1 MNRQLTKLSL
11 VALLICLFSGLA
23 YAQEPS
29 GYYKKAEGK
38 SQKELLKQ
46 LCEIVG
52 PHKNVGYNGL
62 WNVYKDSDIRPG
74 TNYYWD
80 MYSTSKFREGQQ
92 KCGNYSNV
100 GDCVNREHS
109 FPKSWFKEGQPM
121 VSDAFHIYPT
131 DGKVNGQR
139 SNFPYGECANGT
151 TLPSCN
157 GVDALGKLGKSTFLG
172 YSGTVFEPVD
182 EYKGDF
188 ARSYFYMAACYNDK
202 IASWSSPMLAGNSYP
217 CYTTWA
223 VNLLLKWNEQ
233 DPVSQKEIDRNNAVY
248 KHQNNRNPFIDHPE
262 LAEYIWGDKQN
273 IGWTP
278 GGVVDPKITSP
289 YNGSTVDFGVTAV
302 NTTLTYTVNVK
313 AEGLTQNV
321 AVSVAGAGFKASAAS
336 IAAADANKGTSINLT
351 YSSAVQ
357 ASATGTLTLTSG
369 SAKSVV
375 TLKAQAVDG
384 IPALSASNVT
394 ANGFTARWVDVDK
407 NGGDYTLNVYLAD
420 GTTLVPGF
428 PKTVKAAAQQ
438 YAVTDLEY
446 LTEYKYQLSNVKG
459 MKSNLVSVTTV
470 DLDREISFDLPEGGL
485 VLSAA
490 PGVDS
495 APVKVT
501 VYASNV
507 EENEIDVSVTKGFQV
522 SADKSDWRSSLAVDT
537 KTAETIGAEIYV
549 RIPASA
555 AGTYDGTL
563 SASTATVEGDDVN
576 VKAVVTAPVTFF
588 EDFEKPGAGPY
599 NTFNYNGSA
608 CKWSVVNAG
617 IAAREGDKVH
627 GTQALCTGK
636 KGERSLTVRDAVVRV
651 EGENGAIINIDAL
664 VLEGCGVTEPV
675 GAKFDAALRGVALDG
690 ALVKGK
696 VVIGPVTYGVNVAG
710 VALTGKNCGDL
721 SVIPG
726 VEGMASFDP
735 ATNTLSLGNATITG
749 NVAVNSMIPD
759 LKIMLIGENNFIS
772 SDKGICTIGALTVLG
787 PGTLNIKAKNDGI
800 MTVASPVV
808 IDGAKVSINAE
819 MGVAGA
825 KCIVGD
831 ADVGDERLVV
841 RKADVEI
848 TSVLGAVPAIGD
860 VQLDGCHITE
870 PAGAAFDSAMRALV
884 FEGKPVEKLVIRPD
898 ADGIHDITADIPES
912 RRGTFNMQ
920 GVKLDVDW
928 DSLPAGIYIVDG
940 VKKVKF

>member
-38 SQKELLKQ
+38 CQKELLKQ

-52 PHKNVGYNGL
+52 PHRNVNYDGL

-92 KCGNYSNV
+92 KCGNYSHV

-121 VSDAFHIYPT
+121 KSDAFHVYPT

-151 TLPSCN
+151 TLPSSN
-157 GVDALGKLGKSTFLG
+157 GVDALGKLGKSTFPG

-278 GGVVDPKITSP
+278 GGVVDPKISSP

-394 ANGFTARWVDVDK
+394 ADGFTARWVDVDK

-446 LTEYKYQLSNVKG
+446 LTVYKYQLSNAKG
-459 MKSNLVSVTTV
+459 MKSNLVSVTTA

-507 EENEIDVSVTKGFQV
+507 EENEINVSVTKGFQV
-522 SADKSDWRSSLAVDT
+522 SADKSD
-537 KTAETIGAEIYV
+537 
-549 RIPASA
+549 
-555 AGTYDGTL
+555 
-563 SASTATVEGDDVN
+563 
-576 VKAVVTAPVTFF
+576 
-588 EDFEKPGAGPY
+588 
-599 NTFNYNGSA
+599 
-608 CKWSVVNAG
+608 
-617 IAAREGDKVH
+617 
-627 GTQALCTGK
+627 
-636 KGERSLTVRDAVVRV
+636 
-651 EGENGAIINIDAL
+651 
-664 VLEGCGVTEPV
+664 
-675 GAKFDAALRGVALDG
+675 
-690 ALVKGK
+690 
-696 VVIGPVTYGVNVAG
+696 
-710 VALTGKNCGDL
+710 
-721 SVIPG
+721 
-726 VEGMASFDP
+726 
-735 ATNTLSLGNATITG
+735 
-749 NVAVNSMIPD
+749 
-759 LKIMLIGENNFIS
+759 
-772 SDKGICTIGALTVLG
+772 
-787 PGTLNIKAKNDGI
+787 
-800 MTVASPVV
+800 
-808 IDGAKVSINAE
+808 
-819 MGVAGA
+819 
-825 KCIVGD
+825 
-831 ADVGDERLVV
+831 
-841 RKADVEI
+841 
-848 TSVLGAVPAIGD
+848 
-860 VQLDGCHITE
+860 
-870 PAGAAFDSAMRALV
+870 
-884 FEGKPVEKLVIRPD
+884 
-898 ADGIHDITADIPES
+898 
-912 RRGTFNMQ
+912 
-920 GVKLDVDW
+920 
-928 DSLPAGIYIVDG
+928 
-940 VKKVKF
+940 

>member
-92 KCGNYSNV
+92 KCGNYSHV

-157 GVDALGKLGKSTFLG
+157 GVDALGKLGKSTFPG

-248 KHQNNRNPFIDHPE
+248 KRQNNRNPFIDHPE

-289 YNGSTVDFGVTAV
+289 YNGSTVD
-302 NTTLTYTVNVK
+302 
-313 AEGLTQNV
+313 
-321 AVSVAGAGFKASAAS
+321 
-336 IAAADANKGTSINLT
+336 
-351 YSSAVQ
+351 
-357 ASATGTLTLTSG
+357 
-369 SAKSVV
+369 
-375 TLKAQAVDG
+375 G

-394 ANGFTARWVDVDK
+394 ADGFTARWVDVDK

-563 SASTATVEGDDVN
+563 SASTATVEGDDVD

-636 KGERSLTVRDAVVRV
+636 KGERSLTMLEDKVDGAGEVSFFAAPYGSDAAPVVELSYSVDHGSNWIKVKEFSVDDKSQLVECSATINASQPVRIRLNQVSGGRL
-651 EGENGAIINIDAL
+651 NIDDIGITAF
-664 VLEGCGVTEPV
+664 VSSVAAV
-675 GAKFDAALRGVALDG
+675 GADAEWDAYCRDG
-690 ALVKGK
+690 K
-696 VVIGPVTYGVNVAG
+696 
-710 VALTGKNCGDL
+710 
-721 SVIPG
+721 
-726 VEGMASFDP
+726 
-735 ATNTLSLGNATITG
+735 
-749 NVAVNSMIPD
+749 
-759 LKIMLIGENNFIS
+759 
-772 SDKGICTIGALTVLG
+772 
-787 PGTLNIKAKNDGI
+787 
-800 MTVASPVV
+800 
-808 IDGAKVSINAE
+808 
-819 MGVAGA
+819 
-825 KCIVGD
+825 
-831 ADVGDERLVV
+831 LVV
-841 RKADVEI
+841 ETANE
-848 TSVLGAVPAIGD
+848 
-860 VQLDGCHITE
+860 
-870 PAGAAFDSAMRALV
+870 
-884 FEGKPVEKLVIRPD
+884 
-898 ADGIHDITADIPES
+898 ADIHVY
-912 RRGTFNMQ
+912 T
-920 GVKLDVDW
+920 VDAREACCTTV
-928 DSLPAGIYIVDG
+928 SGSTTIALPAGYYIVVNGDDSR
-940 VKKVKF
+940 KVAIK

>member
-1 MNRQLTKLSL
+1 M
-11 VALLICLFSGLA
+11 
-23 YAQEPS
+23 
-29 GYYKKAEGK
+29 
-38 SQKELLKQ
+38 
-46 LCEIVG
+46 
-52 PHKNVGYNGL
+52 
-62 WNVYKDSDIRPG
+62 
-74 TNYYWD
+74 
-80 MYSTSKFREGQQ
+80 
-92 KCGNYSNV
+92 

-121 VSDAFHIYPT
+121 VSDAFHVYPT

-151 TLPSCN
+151 TLPSSN
-157 GVDALGKLGKSTFLG
+157 GVDALGKLGKSSFPG

-336 IAAADANKGTSINLT
+336 IAAADANKGASINLT

-394 ANGFTARWVDVDK
+394 ADGFTARWVDVDK

-507 EENEIDVSVTKGFQV
+507 EENEINVSVTKGFQV

-563 SASTATVEGDDVN
+563 SASTATVEGDDVD

-627 GTQALCTGK
+627 GTQALCSG
-636 KGERSLTVRDAVVRV
+636 
-651 EGENGAIINIDAL
+651 
-664 VLEGCGVTEPV
+664 
-675 GAKFDAALRGVALDG
+675 
-690 ALVKGK
+690 
-696 VVIGPVTYGVNVAG
+696 
-710 VALTGKNCGDL
+710 
-721 SVIPG
+721 
-726 VEGMASFDP
+726 
-735 ATNTLSLGNATITG
+735 
-749 NVAVNSMIPD
+749 
-759 LKIMLIGENNFIS
+759 
-772 SDKGICTIGALTVLG
+772 
-787 PGTLNIKAKNDGI
+787 
-800 MTVASPVV
+800 
-808 IDGAKVSINAE
+808 
-819 MGVAGA
+819 
-825 KCIVGD
+825 
-831 ADVGDERLVV
+831 
-841 RKADVEI
+841 
-848 TSVLGAVPAIGD
+848 
-860 VQLDGCHITE
+860 
-870 PAGAAFDSAMRALV
+870 
-884 FEGKPVEKLVIRPD
+884 
-898 ADGIHDITADIPES
+898 
-912 RRGTFNMQ
+912 
-920 GVKLDVDW
+920 
-928 DSLPAGIYIVDG
+928 
-940 VKKVKF
+940 

>member
-38 SQKELLKQ
+38 CQKELLKQ

-52 PHKNVGYNGL
+52 PHRNVGYNGL

-92 KCGNYSNV
+92 KCGNYSHV

-157 GVDALGKLGKSTFLG
+157 GVDALGKLGKSTFPG

-321 AVSVAGAGFKASAAS
+321 AVSVAGAGFKASATS

-394 ANGFTARWVDVDK
+394 ADGFTARWVDVDK

-446 LTEYKYQLSNVKG
+446 LTVYKYQLSNAKG
-459 MKSNLVSVTTV
+459 MKSNLVSVTTA

-507 EENEIDVSVTKGFQV
+507 EENEINVSVTKGFQV

-563 SASTATVEGDDVN
+563 SASTATVEGDDVD

-636 KGERSLTVRDAVVRV
+636 KGERSLTMLEDKVDGAGEVSFFAAPYGSDAASVVELSYSVDRGSNWIKVKEFSVDDKSQLVECSATINASQPVRIRLNQVSGGRL
-651 EGENGAIINIDAL
+651 NIDDIGITAF
-664 VLEGCGVTEPV
+664 VSSVAAV
-675 GAKFDAALRGVALDG
+675 GADAEWDAYCRDG
-690 ALVKGK
+690 K
-696 VVIGPVTYGVNVAG
+696 
-710 VALTGKNCGDL
+710 
-721 SVIPG
+721 
-726 VEGMASFDP
+726 
-735 ATNTLSLGNATITG
+735 
-749 NVAVNSMIPD
+749 
-759 LKIMLIGENNFIS
+759 
-772 SDKGICTIGALTVLG
+772 
-787 PGTLNIKAKNDGI
+787 
-800 MTVASPVV
+800 
-808 IDGAKVSINAE
+808 
-819 MGVAGA
+819 
-825 KCIVGD
+825 
-831 ADVGDERLVV
+831 LVV
-841 RKADVEI
+841 ETANE
-848 TSVLGAVPAIGD
+848 
-860 VQLDGCHITE
+860 
-870 PAGAAFDSAMRALV
+870 
-884 FEGKPVEKLVIRPD
+884 
-898 ADGIHDITADIPES
+898 ADIHVY
-912 RRGTFNMQ
+912 T
-920 GVKLDVDW
+920 VDAREACCTTV
-928 DSLPAGIYIVDG
+928 SGSTTIALPAGYYIVVNGDDSR
-940 VKKVKF
+940 KVAIK